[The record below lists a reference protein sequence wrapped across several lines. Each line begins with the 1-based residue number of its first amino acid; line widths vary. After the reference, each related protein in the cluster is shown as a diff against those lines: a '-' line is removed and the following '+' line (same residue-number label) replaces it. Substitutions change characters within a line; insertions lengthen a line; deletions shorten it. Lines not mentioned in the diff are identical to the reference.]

1 MSELG
6 VRLRVF
12 DLESCIH
19 TLEPHSVG
27 AELPFL
33 YHFFSRA
40 RLDQVSGLEHYPVH
54 NASPGGRLNHSAV
67 FSTDRQATWPL
78 YQSSRC
84 FCFSIALGG
93 ASEGNVDLV
102 HVNLCRE
109 EAQVDANKGR
119 ELGFFFFSRK
129 GLLSLE
135 ENEHAR
141 RVHRFC

>member
-67 FSTDRQATWPL
+67 FFDGPAGYLAFVP
-78 YQSSRC
+78 
-84 FCFSIALGG
+84 
-93 ASEGNVDLV
+93 
-102 HVNLCRE
+102 
-109 EAQVDANKGR
+109 
-119 ELGFFFFSRK
+119 ELTMFLF
-129 GLLSLE
+129 
-135 ENEHAR
+135 
-141 RVHRFC
+141 